1 MRFLDAL
8 RIINGDQG
16 FMVAFERAAGHIRLA
31 DHFPDKHAGEKLI
44 VTEALAWHYACK
56 FAANA
61 PASIVNIYVVGS
73 NFVPVAGYQEKMLR
87 RK

>member
-1 MRFLDAL
+1 MKFLDAL

-16 FMVAFERAAGHIRLA
+16 FMVAFERVTGHIRLR

-44 VTEALAWHYACK
+44 VTEELAWEYARK
-56 FAANA
+56 FADNA
-61 PASIVNIYVVGS
+61 PDSIVNIYVTHHD
-73 NFVPVAGYQEKMLR
+73 FVPVAGYQEKMLR